1 MKGSLDKQAS
11 KEIIL
16 PCIRAVGAT
25 TSLKGWTKF
34 CPGIWPFCWISK
46 PNLPTLK
53 QLFIYFFLSLLI
65 FHYKK
70 SSFFVSLPH
79 PQLSF
84 STFINLS
91 RRGKKKKNPQGS
103 LWRTMEALKTVSAS
117 TRFFAFALWLLFA
130 SALLSLVHAKTHEH
144 EFVVSIP
151 ILFLVLLNYSYHF
164 FTLFSLSI
172 LISIWNNNGI
182 DSSNTSEEAVQNPQQ
197 HHSQRAI
204 PWPNLGNK

>member
-91 RRGKKKKNPQGS
+91 RRGKKKKIPKEACEEQWRLSRPFPRRLGS
-103 LWRTMEALKTVSAS
+103 SLSPSGFSLLQHCCPWSMPKLTSMNLLWVYLCYFL
-117 TRFFAFALWLLFA
+117 FF
-130 SALLSLVHAKTHEH
+130 
-144 EFVVSIP
+144 SI
-151 ILFLVLLNYSYHF
+151 ILNHF
-164 FTLFSLSI
+164 FTLFF
-172 LISIWNNNGI
+172 LIHTYSHLK
-182 DSSNTSEEAVQNPQQ
+182 Q
-197 HHSQRAI
+197 
-204 PWPNLGNK
+204 